1 MISKAG
7 LTENATAPWHPASA
21 FGATKERWH
30 RATRQYRLV
39 HASAAGHALWWAGGP
54 FRDQIENIV
63 VTFDDAVALNDA
75 VAVENMASFA
85 SLNKSKLDD
94 AIPHEVEE
102 QLDRLCLAVHD
113 EQFEAGVESRF
124 SKALQRLLWAYHPT
138 AVLRSL
144 RARLVNDDADPE
156 VLSEILQWAS
166 RQEASVIRIPV
177 IDLVA
182 AGLHH
187 ASALVRDAAALALAC
202 LDERAAVAHLRQALE
217 REAVPELREDLE
229 DLVRSLES

>member
-1 MISKAG
+1 
-7 LTENATAPWHPASA
+7 
-21 FGATKERWH
+21 
-30 RATRQYRLV
+30 
-39 HASAAGHALWWAGGP
+39 
-54 FRDQIENIV
+54 
-63 VTFDDAVALNDA
+63 
-75 VAVENMASFA
+75 MASFA
-85 SLNKSKLDD
+85 SIDKSTLDV
-94 AIPHEVEE
+94 AIPREVEE
-102 QLDRLCLAVHD
+102 RLDRLCLAARD
-113 EQFEAGVESRF
+113 EQFEAGVESQF
-124 SKALQRLLWAYHPT
+124 SRALQRLLWAYHPT

-144 RARLVNDDADPE
+144 RARLVNDDAGPE

-166 RQEASVIRIPV
+166 RQEAGAIRTHV

-229 DLVRSLES
+229 DLIRSLES

>member
-1 MISKAG
+1 MINEAG

-21 FGATKERWH
+21 FGATTEHWR
-30 RATRQYRLV
+30 RTTRRYRLV
-39 HASAAGHALWWAGGP
+39 NAGAAGHALRWADGP
-54 FRDQIENIV
+54 FRDQIENTV

-75 VAVENMASFA
+75 VVMGNTASFA
-85 SLNKSKLDD
+85 SIDKSTLDV
-94 AIPHEVEE
+94 AIPREVEE
-102 QLDRLCLAVHD
+102 QLDRLCLAAHD

-124 SKALQRLLWAYHPT
+124 SRALQRLLWVYHPT
-138 AVLRSL
+138 VVLRSL
-144 RARLVNDDADPE
+144 KARLVDGDAGPE

-166 RQEASVIRIPV
+166 RQEANAIRTHV
-177 IDLVA
+177 IDLMA

-217 REAVPELREDLE
+217 REAVPELREDME
-229 DLVRSLES
+229 DLIRSLES